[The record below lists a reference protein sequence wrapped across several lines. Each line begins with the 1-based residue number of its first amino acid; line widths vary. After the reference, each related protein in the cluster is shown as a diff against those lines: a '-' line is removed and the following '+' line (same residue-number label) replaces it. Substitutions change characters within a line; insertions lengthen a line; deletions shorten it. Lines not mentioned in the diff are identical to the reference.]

1 MKKFNFSVDLI
12 NDSILKSLLIFS
24 IPILVSNIFQQLYN
38 MADIAIVGHT
48 LGDNSLAAIGA
59 SAAIFEL
66 IFGFALGIGNGLSMV
81 AARSY
86 GANNKN
92 LLKKSVAGSIVIG
105 LMVTI
110 AVMILSRFILM
121 PLLKILHTPENIIN
135 EAFEY
140 INIITMFIGVTFSYN
155 LSSGL
160 LRAIGNSFM
169 SLVFLV
175 IASILNIFLDI
186 YFITS
191 LKMGIGG
198 AAVATVIAQA
208 ISVILSVIYI
218 YIKEPILIPRKKHF
232 RFDAKLY
239 RELLG
244 QGISMGL
251 MIAIVL
257 TGSLILQ
264 YAINGFGYLII
275 AGHTSARKLMG
286 FCNIPLTTMALAL
299 ATFVSQNKGAD
310 RVDRIRKGVFYANLM
325 DIFFAIGITIFVY
338 LFSKNMI
345 HLMSGSNSEVVLY
358 NGSTY
363 LKIASPFFTILGV
376 LFNLRY
382 ALQALGEKVIPLVSS
397 IIEFFGKIIFVIF
410 IVPKLGYFGVM
421 ICEPLIWIVMTGQ
434 LAWAFYGNG
443 YMKGYRKVK
452 EEGIKNNKNF
462 TEEQCIELLA
472 KELEKEKLI
481 IFVGAG
487 VSKNSGLPNW
497 NELIKEYAKELG
509 IKKEN
514 FKSDE
519 ILKIPEKYFKKFG
532 EIKYYKILNKIFSGK
547 YEPNSIHEVLKK
559 MNLNYIVTTNY
570 DNLIET
576 KINSYVV
583 SEDTDLPHYNTNTMV
598 IKMHG
603 DIVKKNV
610 VLKKSD
616 YKNYETNFPLISTYL
631 KGLFTTNTILFIGY
645 SFNDASVQQIMKWIR
660 NILKNDTKQAFLV
673 DLNSNTI
680 IQDKNKEQLITRI
693 PLKVLN
699 NEYEK
704 TLESFLKKII
714 VKKIEISKESKF
726 EIYTNLNYLPEQ
738 SLKKID
744 PYFTIWGT
752 DNQKVLIIQRIG
764 KLFNFEK
771 YKDVFYKSFIIKIIK
786 QEKSENQEIDMINQ
800 NQENLKK
807 FKVIESKIL
816 KSIYNYD
823 YNNFK
828 NLANEYLNNKLKN
841 INKLIIV
848 YGFIFFLETEKAKSL
863 INKMITEDR
872 LKNHAKEKIIWNYF
886 VIKNIEI
893 IGKNV
898 VELKRIYYD
907 YYKEKNQLY
916 EEIFNYSTLESIND
930 EMNKLFDEIRNKK
943 STLYFQET
951 PLEKAKKLSK
961 DLFYFCSLNGIYN
974 KYFSNSNY
982 LESIKKYIEILF
994 IAYTNKIKE
1003 EYLQFKGINVLNEFT
1018 YFDFY
1023 LMLEID
1029 YSKLESLCNQFNIN
1043 KLNCEDDVSNEI
1055 INTFKNILEW
1065 RLHLKSIQD
1074 NRNNL
1079 LKAEECL
1086 SKLLLLISK
1095 LSLST
1100 EQLKYIIKIIL
1111 EYRDIGIFFQKAK
1124 PLIIKNFKQIIDKNY
1139 QNLDKEIFENIFDNI
1154 MEIKC
1159 LDEQLVN
1166 NLTYYFLK
1174 NKTDKF
1180 SENSKI
1186 ATKIS
1191 NLDLEVK
1198 SYFLRVVKKD
1208 FLEEIKNE
1216 INYNFNILG
1225 FRIYMFLWS
1234 EGYITE
1240 LEKEFEKNIEI
1251 LMNHLFPNTHEEYI
1265 AKSAMN
1271 GGTIIISQ
1279 KEFINYLLTL
1289 ILNDFLSN
1297 TFKEKLRNYNNKDFF
1312 EDLKS
1317 DGLEEVWEYLLS
1329 KEKYD
1334 LSKFTENELRLF
1346 PKSEIKNLLGSK
1358 NDNLLNTVKKYVKSH
1373 LPNDKILEAYFE
1385 YTDENDA
1392 DGK

>member
-12 NDSILKSLLIFS
+12 NDNILKSLLIFS

-81 AARSY
+81 TARNY

-105 LMVTI
+105 IWITVG
-110 AVMILSRFILM
+110 VMILSRFILM
-121 PLLKILHTPENIIN
+121 PLLKILHTPENIIK

-198 AAVATVIAQA
+198 AAIATVIAQA
-208 ISVILSVIYI
+208 ISVILSIIYI
-218 YIKEPILIPRKKHF
+218 YVKEPILIPRKKHF
-232 RFDAKLY
+232 RFDKKLY
-239 RELLG
+239 KELLG
-244 QGISMGL
+244 QGLSMGF

-257 TGSLILQ
+257 MGTLILQ

-286 FCNIPLTTMALAL
+286 FCNIPLTTIALAL
-299 ATFVSQNKGAD
+299 ATFVSQNKGANK
-310 RVDRIRKGVFYANLM
+310 VDRIRKGVFYANMM
-325 DIFFAIGITIFVY
+325 DIIFAIGITIFVY

-345 HLMSGSNSEVVLY
+345 HLMSGSESEIVLH

-363 LKIASPFFTILGV
+363 LKIASPFFTILGI

-382 ALQALGEKVIPLVSS
+382 ALQALGEKLIPLVSS
-397 IIEFFGKIIFVIF
+397 VIEFFGKIIFVIF

-421 ICEPLIWIVMTGQ
+421 ICEPLIWIVMVGQ

-443 YMKGYRKVK
+443 YMKGYRKMK
-452 EEGIKNNKNF
+452 DDSMKNNINL

-509 IKKEN
+509 NKKEN

-532 EIKYYKILNKIFSGK
+532 ETKYYEILNKIFSEK

-583 SEDTDLPHYNTNTMV
+583 SEDTDLPHHNTNTMV

-616 YKNYETNFPLISTYL
+616 YKNYENNFPLISTYL

-704 TLESFLKKII
+704 TLESFLEKIVDKKN
-714 VKKIEISKESKF
+714 EISKESKF

-807 FKVIESKIL
+807 FKVIERKIL

-823 YNNFK
+823 YNDFK

-886 VIKNIEI
+886 VLKNIEI
-893 IGKNV
+893 IRKNV
-898 VELKRIYYD
+898 VELKSIYYD
-907 YYKEKNQLY
+907 YYKVKNQLY

-943 STLYFQET
+943 SNLYFQET
-951 PLEKAKKLSK
+951 PLEKAKQLSK

-1023 LMLEID
+1023 LMMEID
-1029 YSKLESLCNQFNIN
+1029 YNKLEFLCKQFNIQI
-1043 KLNCEDDVSNEI
+1043 LNCSEKVSKRL
-1055 INTFKNILEW
+1055 INTFENILKW
-1065 RLHLKSIQD
+1065 RLKQD
-1074 NRNNL
+1074 NRNSL
-1079 LKAEECL
+1079 LKIEGYL
-1086 SKLLLLISK
+1086 QKILLLISK
-1095 LSLST
+1095 LNLK
-1100 EQLKYIIKIIL
+1100 EKQLKSLIKIIL
-1111 EYRDIGIFFQKAK
+1111 EYKDNSIFFQKAK
-1124 PLIIKNFKQIIDKNY
+1124 PFIIENFKQIIRKNY

-1174 NKTDKF
+1174 NKIDKF

-1225 FRIYMFLWS
+1225 FEIYMFLWS

-1240 LEKEFEKNIEI
+1240 PEKEFEKNIEI
-1251 LMNHLFPNTHEEYI
+1251 LMNYLFPNTHEEYI

-1279 KEFINYLLTL
+1279 KKFINYLLTL

-1317 DGLEEVWEYLLS
+1317 DGLKEVWEYLLS

-1334 LSKFTENELRLF
+1334 LSKFTENELELF
-1346 PKSEIKNLLGSK
+1346 PKSEIKNLLGAK
-1358 NDNLLNTVKKYVKSH
+1358 NDNLLNTVKKYVKSN

-1385 YTDENDA
+1385 YTDENDV

>member
-1 MKKFNFSVDLI
+1 M
-12 NDSILKSLLIFS
+12 
-24 IPILVSNIFQQLYN
+24 
-38 MADIAIVGHT
+38 
-48 LGDNSLAAIGA
+48 
-59 SAAIFEL
+59 
-66 IFGFALGIGNGLSMV
+66 
-81 AARSY
+81 
-86 GANNKN
+86 
-92 LLKKSVAGSIVIG
+92 
-105 LMVTI
+105 
-110 AVMILSRFILM
+110 
-121 PLLKILHTPENIIN
+121 
-135 EAFEY
+135 
-140 INIITMFIGVTFSYN
+140 
-155 LSSGL
+155 
-160 LRAIGNSFM
+160 
-169 SLVFLV
+169 
-175 IASILNIFLDI
+175 
-186 YFITS
+186 
-191 LKMGIGG
+191 
-198 AAVATVIAQA
+198 
-208 ISVILSVIYI
+208 
-218 YIKEPILIPRKKHF
+218 
-232 RFDAKLY
+232 
-239 RELLG
+239 
-244 QGISMGL
+244 
-251 MIAIVL
+251 
-257 TGSLILQ
+257 
-264 YAINGFGYLII
+264 
-275 AGHTSARKLMG
+275 
-286 FCNIPLTTMALAL
+286 
-299 ATFVSQNKGAD
+299 
-310 RVDRIRKGVFYANLM
+310 
-325 DIFFAIGITIFVY
+325 
-338 LFSKNMI
+338 
-345 HLMSGSNSEVVLY
+345 
-358 NGSTY
+358 
-363 LKIASPFFTILGV
+363 
-376 LFNLRY
+376 
-382 ALQALGEKVIPLVSS
+382 
-397 IIEFFGKIIFVIF
+397 
-410 IVPKLGYFGVM
+410 
-421 ICEPLIWIVMTGQ
+421 
-434 LAWAFYGNG
+434 
-443 YMKGYRKVK
+443 
-452 EEGIKNNKNF
+452 
-462 TEEQCIELLA
+462 
-472 KELEKEKLI
+472 
-481 IFVGAG
+481 
-487 VSKNSGLPNW
+487 
-497 NELIKEYAKELG
+497 
-509 IKKEN
+509 
-514 FKSDE
+514 
-519 ILKIPEKYFKKFG
+519 
-532 EIKYYKILNKIFSGK
+532 
-547 YEPNSIHEVLKK
+547 
-559 MNLNYIVTTNY
+559 
-570 DNLIET
+570 
-576 KINSYVV
+576 
-583 SEDTDLPHYNTNTMV
+583 
-598 IKMHG
+598 
-603 DIVKKNV
+603 
-610 VLKKSD
+610 
-616 YKNYETNFPLISTYL
+616 
-631 KGLFTTNTILFIGY
+631 FTTNTILFIGY

-704 TLESFLKKII
+704 TLESFLEKIVDKKN
-714 VKKIEISKESKF
+714 EISKESKF

-786 QEKSENQEIDMINQ
+786 QEKSENQKIDMINQ

-807 FKVIESKIL
+807 FKVIERKIL

-823 YNNFK
+823 YNDFK

-886 VIKNIEI
+886 VLKNIEI

-898 VELKRIYYD
+898 VELKSIYYD
-907 YYKEKNQLY
+907 YYKVKNQLY

-951 PLEKAKKLSK
+951 PLEKAKQLSK

-1023 LMLEID
+1023 LMMEID
-1029 YSKLESLCNQFNIN
+1029 YNKLEFLCKQFNIQI
-1043 KLNCEDDVSNEI
+1043 LNCSEKVSKRL
-1055 INTFKNILEW
+1055 INTFENILKW
-1065 RLHLKSIQD
+1065 RLKQD
-1074 NRNNL
+1074 NRNSL
-1079 LKAEECL
+1079 LKIEGYL
-1086 SKLLLLISK
+1086 QKILLLISK
-1095 LSLST
+1095 LNLK
-1100 EQLKYIIKIIL
+1100 EKQLKSLIKIIL
-1111 EYRDIGIFFQKAK
+1111 EYKDNSIFFQKTK
-1124 PLIIKNFKQIIDKNY
+1124 PFIIENFKQIIRKNY

-1174 NKTDKF
+1174 NNIDKF

-1208 FLEEIKNE
+1208 FLKEIKNE
-1216 INYNFNILG
+1216 INHNFNMLG

-1240 LEKEFEKNIEI
+1240 PEKEFEKNIEI

-1279 KEFINYLLTL
+1279 KEFINYLLAL

-1317 DGLEEVWEYLLS
+1317 DGLKEVWEYLLS

-1334 LSKFTENELRLF
+1334 LSKFTENELGLF
-1346 PKSEIKNLLGSK
+1346 PKSEIKNLLGEK
-1358 NDNLLNTVKKYVKSH
+1358 NDNLLNTVKKYVKSN

-1385 YTDENDA
+1385 YTDENDP

>member
-1 MKKFNFSVDLI
+1 M
-12 NDSILKSLLIFS
+12 
-24 IPILVSNIFQQLYN
+24 
-38 MADIAIVGHT
+38 
-48 LGDNSLAAIGA
+48 
-59 SAAIFEL
+59 
-66 IFGFALGIGNGLSMV
+66 
-81 AARSY
+81 
-86 GANNKN
+86 
-92 LLKKSVAGSIVIG
+92 
-105 LMVTI
+105 
-110 AVMILSRFILM
+110 
-121 PLLKILHTPENIIN
+121 
-135 EAFEY
+135 
-140 INIITMFIGVTFSYN
+140 
-155 LSSGL
+155 
-160 LRAIGNSFM
+160 
-169 SLVFLV
+169 
-175 IASILNIFLDI
+175 
-186 YFITS
+186 
-191 LKMGIGG
+191 
-198 AAVATVIAQA
+198 
-208 ISVILSVIYI
+208 
-218 YIKEPILIPRKKHF
+218 
-232 RFDAKLY
+232 
-239 RELLG
+239 
-244 QGISMGL
+244 
-251 MIAIVL
+251 
-257 TGSLILQ
+257 
-264 YAINGFGYLII
+264 
-275 AGHTSARKLMG
+275 
-286 FCNIPLTTMALAL
+286 
-299 ATFVSQNKGAD
+299 
-310 RVDRIRKGVFYANLM
+310 
-325 DIFFAIGITIFVY
+325 
-338 LFSKNMI
+338 
-345 HLMSGSNSEVVLY
+345 
-358 NGSTY
+358 
-363 LKIASPFFTILGV
+363 
-376 LFNLRY
+376 
-382 ALQALGEKVIPLVSS
+382 
-397 IIEFFGKIIFVIF
+397 
-410 IVPKLGYFGVM
+410 
-421 ICEPLIWIVMTGQ
+421 
-434 LAWAFYGNG
+434 
-443 YMKGYRKVK
+443 
-452 EEGIKNNKNF
+452 KNNKRF

-532 EIKYYKILNKIFSGK
+532 EIKYYKILSRIFSK
-547 YEPNSIHEVLKK
+547 HYEPNSIHEVLKK

-570 DNLIET
+570 DNLIED

-583 SEDTDLPHYNTNTMV
+583 SEDTDLPHHNTNTMV

-616 YKNYETNFPLISTYL
+616 YKNYENNFPLISTYL

-714 VKKIEISKESKF
+714 VKKNEISKELKF
-726 EIYTNLNYLPEQ
+726 KIYTNLNYLPEQ
-738 SLKKID
+738 SLKKINSN
-744 PYFTIWGT
+744 FQIST
-752 DNQKVLIIQRIG
+752 DVKDYKKILEIRDD
-764 KLFNFEK
+764 FENIDK
-771 YKDVFYKSFIIKIIK
+771 YEKIFYKSSIKWIIQKNINQDIFIPIEENLNENRKLEKKNLDILIKI
-786 QEKSENQEIDMINQ
+786 EKEFLE
-800 NQENLKK
+800 
-807 FKVIESKIL
+807 
-816 KSIYNYD
+816 SIYTYN

-828 NLANEYLNNKLKN
+828 NLVSKYRNNNSEK
-841 INKLIIV
+841 INKLVIV
-848 YGFIFFLETEKAKSL
+848 YGFIFFHKTEKAKKL
-863 INKMITEDR
+863 INEIIKENF
-872 LKNHAKEKIIWNYF
+872 KNRANEKKVWNYF
-886 VIKNIEI
+886 ILSNINISIDYKIRENNKKLKNI
-893 IGKNV
+893 
-898 VELKRIYYD
+898 YYT
-907 YYKEKNQLY
+907 YFKTKTQLY

-943 STLYFQET
+943 STLYFHET

-961 DLFYFCSLNGIYN
+961 DLFYFYSLNGIYN
-974 KYFSNSNY
+974 KYFINSNY

-1043 KLNCEDDVSNEI
+1043 KLNCEDDVSNKI

-1124 PLIIKNFKQIIDKNY
+1124 PFIIKNFKQIIDKNY
-1139 QNLDKEIFENIFDNI
+1139 HNLDKEIFENIFDNI

-1166 NLTYYFLK
+1166 GLTDYFSK
-1174 NKTDKF
+1174 NKIKKF

-1208 FLEEIKNE
+1208 FLKEIKNE
-1216 INYNFNILG
+1216 INHNFNISG

-1240 LEKEFEKNIEI
+1240 PEKEFEKNIEI

-1265 AKSAMN
+1265 TKSTMS
-1271 GGTIIISQ
+1271 GISQ
-1279 KEFINYLLTL
+1279 KKFINYLLTL

-1297 TFKEKLRNYNNKDFF
+1297 TFKEKLRNYNNKYFF

-1317 DGLEEVWEYLLS
+1317 DGLKEVWEYLLS

-1334 LSKFTENELRLF
+1334 LSRFTENELELF
-1346 PKSEIKNLLGSK
+1346 PKSEIKNLLGAK

>member
-169 SLVFLV
+169 SLIFLV

-410 IVPKLGYFGVM
+410 IVPQLGYFGVM

-434 LAWAFYGNG
+434 LAWAFYGNE
-443 YMKGYRKVK
+443 YVRSYRKVK
-452 EEGIKNNKNF
+452 EEDMKNNKNF

-532 EIKYYKILNKIFSGK
+532 EIKYYKILSRIFSK
-547 YEPNSIHEVLKK
+547 HYEPNSIHEVLKK

-570 DNLIET
+570 DNLIED

-583 SEDTDLPHYNTNTMV
+583 SEDTDLPHHNTNTMV

-616 YKNYETNFPLISTYL
+616 YKNYENNFPLISTYL

-714 VKKIEISKESKF
+714 VKKSEISKESKF

-886 VIKNIEI
+886 VMKNIEI

-898 VELKRIYYD
+898 VELKSIYYD

-1023 LMLEID
+1023 LMMEID
-1029 YSKLESLCNQFNIN
+1029 YNKLEFLCKQFDIQI
-1043 KLNCEDDVSNEI
+1043 LNCSEKVSKRL
-1055 INTFKNILEW
+1055 INTFENILKW
-1065 RLHLKSIQD
+1065 RLKQD
-1074 NRNNL
+1074 NRNSL
-1079 LKAEECL
+1079 LKIEGYL
-1086 SKLLLLISK
+1086 QKILLLISK
-1095 LSLST
+1095 LNLK
-1100 EQLKYIIKIIL
+1100 EKQLKSLIKIIL
-1111 EYRDIGIFFQKAK
+1111 EYKDNSIFFQKTK
-1124 PLIIKNFKQIIDKNY
+1124 PFIIKNFKQIIRKNY

-1166 NLTYYFLK
+1166 SLTDYFSK
-1174 NKTDKF
+1174 NKINKF

-1225 FRIYMFLWS
+1225 FRIYIFLWS

-1240 LEKEFEKNIEI
+1240 PEKEFEKNIEI

-1265 AKSAMN
+1265 AKSTMN

-1279 KEFINYLLTL
+1279 KEFIYYLLTL

-1312 EDLKS
+1312 ENLKS
-1317 DGLEEVWEYLLS
+1317 DELKKVWEYSLS

-1334 LSKFTENELRLF
+1334 LSKFTENELGLF
-1346 PKSEIKNLLGSK
+1346 PKSEIKNLLGAK

-1385 YTDENDA
+1385 YTDENE
-1392 DGK
+1392 K

>member
-1 MKKFNFSVDLI
+1 M
-12 NDSILKSLLIFS
+12 
-24 IPILVSNIFQQLYN
+24 
-38 MADIAIVGHT
+38 
-48 LGDNSLAAIGA
+48 
-59 SAAIFEL
+59 
-66 IFGFALGIGNGLSMV
+66 
-81 AARSY
+81 
-86 GANNKN
+86 
-92 LLKKSVAGSIVIG
+92 
-105 LMVTI
+105 
-110 AVMILSRFILM
+110 
-121 PLLKILHTPENIIN
+121 
-135 EAFEY
+135 
-140 INIITMFIGVTFSYN
+140 
-155 LSSGL
+155 
-160 LRAIGNSFM
+160 
-169 SLVFLV
+169 
-175 IASILNIFLDI
+175 
-186 YFITS
+186 
-191 LKMGIGG
+191 
-198 AAVATVIAQA
+198 
-208 ISVILSVIYI
+208 
-218 YIKEPILIPRKKHF
+218 
-232 RFDAKLY
+232 
-239 RELLG
+239 
-244 QGISMGL
+244 
-251 MIAIVL
+251 
-257 TGSLILQ
+257 
-264 YAINGFGYLII
+264 
-275 AGHTSARKLMG
+275 
-286 FCNIPLTTMALAL
+286 
-299 ATFVSQNKGAD
+299 
-310 RVDRIRKGVFYANLM
+310 
-325 DIFFAIGITIFVY
+325 
-338 LFSKNMI
+338 
-345 HLMSGSNSEVVLY
+345 
-358 NGSTY
+358 
-363 LKIASPFFTILGV
+363 
-376 LFNLRY
+376 
-382 ALQALGEKVIPLVSS
+382 
-397 IIEFFGKIIFVIF
+397 
-410 IVPKLGYFGVM
+410 
-421 ICEPLIWIVMTGQ
+421 
-434 LAWAFYGNG
+434 
-443 YMKGYRKVK
+443 
-452 EEGIKNNKNF
+452 KNNKNF

-519 ILKIPEKYFKKFG
+519 ILEIPEKYFKKFG
-532 EIKYYKILNKIFSGK
+532 EIKYYKILSRIFSK
-547 YEPNSIHEVLKK
+547 HYEPNSIHEVLKK

-570 DNLIET
+570 DNLIED

-583 SEDTDLPHYNTNTMV
+583 SEDTDLPHHNTNTMV

-616 YKNYETNFPLISTYL
+616 YKNYENNFPLISTYL

-704 TLESFLKKII
+704 TLESFLEKIVDKKN
-714 VKKIEISKESKF
+714 EISKELKF
-726 EIYTNLNYLPEQ
+726 KIYTNLNYLPEQ
-738 SLKKID
+738 SLKKINLN
-744 PYFTIWGT
+744 FQIST
-752 DNQKVLIIQRIG
+752 DVKDYKKILEIRDD
-764 KLFNFEK
+764 FENIDK
-771 YKDVFYKSFIIKIIK
+771 YEKIFYKSSIKWIIQKNINQDIFIPIEENLNENRKLEKKNLDILIKI
-786 QEKSENQEIDMINQ
+786 EKEFLE
-800 NQENLKK
+800 
-807 FKVIESKIL
+807 
-816 KSIYNYD
+816 SIYTYN

-828 NLANEYLNNKLKN
+828 NLVSKYRNNNSEK
-841 INKLIIV
+841 INKLVII
-848 YGFIFFLETEKAKSL
+848 YGFIFFHKTEKAKKL
-863 INKMITEDR
+863 INEIIKENFKNRANEKIVWSYFILSNINISIDYKIRENNKK
-872 LKNHAKEKIIWNYF
+872 LKN
-886 VIKNIEI
+886 
-893 IGKNV
+893 
-898 VELKRIYYD
+898 IYYT
-907 YYKEKNQLY
+907 YFKTKTQLY

-943 STLYFQET
+943 STLYFHET

-961 DLFYFCSLNGIYN
+961 DLFYFYSLNGIYN
-974 KYFSNSNY
+974 KYFINSNY

-994 IAYTNKIKE
+994 IAYTNKIKK

-1043 KLNCEDDVSNEI
+1043 KLNCEDDVSNKI

-1111 EYRDIGIFFQKAK
+1111 KYRDIGIFFQKAK
-1124 PLIIKNFKQIIDKNY
+1124 PFIIKNFKQIIDKNY
-1139 QNLDKEIFENIFDNI
+1139 HNLDKEIFENIFDNI

-1166 NLTYYFLK
+1166 GLTDYFSK
-1174 NKTDKF
+1174 NKIKKF

-1208 FLEEIKNE
+1208 FLKEIKNE
-1216 INYNFNILG
+1216 INHNFNISG

-1240 LEKEFEKNIEI
+1240 PEKEFEKNIEI

-1265 AKSAMN
+1265 TKSTMS
-1271 GGTIIISQ
+1271 GISQ
-1279 KEFINYLLTL
+1279 KKFINYLLTL

-1297 TFKEKLRNYNNKDFF
+1297 TFKEKLRNYNNKYFF

-1317 DGLEEVWEYLLS
+1317 DGLKEVWEYLLS

-1334 LSKFTENELRLF
+1334 LSRFTENELELF
-1346 PKSEIKNLLGSK
+1346 PKSEIKNLLGAK
-1358 NDNLLNTVKKYVKSH
+1358 NDNLLNTVKKYVKSN

-1385 YTDENDA
+1385 YIDENDA

>member
-472 KELEKEKLI
+472 KELKKEKLI

-509 IKKEN
+509 NKKEN

-519 ILKIPEKYFKKFG
+519 ILKIPQKYFEKFG
-532 EIKYYKILNKIFSGK
+532 EIKYYEILNKIFSGK

-714 VKKIEISKESKF
+714 VKKNEISKESKF

-863 INKMITEDR
+863 INKMIKEDR

-1043 KLNCEDDVSNEI
+1043 KLNCEDDVLNEI

>member
-509 IKKEN
+509 NKKEN

-519 ILKIPEKYFKKFG
+519 ILKIPQKYFEKFG
-532 EIKYYKILNKIFSGK
+532 EIKYYEILNKIFSGK

-714 VKKIEISKESKF
+714 VKKNEISKESKF

-848 YGFIFFLETEKAKSL
+848 YGFIFFLETEKAESL

-1334 LSKFTENELRLF
+1334 LSKFTENELELF
-1346 PKSEIKNLLGSK
+1346 PKSEIKNLLGAK
-1358 NDNLLNTVKKYVKSH
+1358 NDNLLNTVKKYVKSN